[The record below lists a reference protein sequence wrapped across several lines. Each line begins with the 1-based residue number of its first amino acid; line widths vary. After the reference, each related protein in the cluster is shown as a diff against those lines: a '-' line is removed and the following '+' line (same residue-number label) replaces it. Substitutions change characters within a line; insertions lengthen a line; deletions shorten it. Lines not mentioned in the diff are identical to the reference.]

1 MKCADTTYSDAG
13 YVSSPNRLAFVRY
26 DVPVGGV
33 SKRFFDILISVLLLI
48 LLAPLML
55 GLAMLIL
62 TTSKGSAFFGHE
74 RIGYENR
81 RFQCLKF
88 RTMVIDGDAVLKSHC
103 ARNPEALR
111 EWTENRKLSS
121 DPRVTPVGQV
131 LRKLSLDELPQLV
144 NVVRGEMSLVG
155 PRPVSL
161 DELQRYG
168 RSVRFYLRARPGITG
183 LWQVSGRSAINYSRR
198 VAIDRMYVT
207 RSKPLTDLYI
217 LAMTVPAVIRTE
229 QTS

>member
-1 MKCADTTYSDAG
+1 MLVMSVLRD
-13 YVSSPNRLAFVRY
+13 RLAFVRY

-144 NVVRGEMSLVG
+144 NVVRGEIESSRTPSSLAGRVTALRSFG
-155 PRPVSL
+155 ALLPSGAPRHHRVMAG
-161 DELQRYG
+161 QRTQRDKLFAAG
-168 RSVRFYLRARPGITG
+168 RH
-183 LWQVSGRSAINYSRR
+183 
-198 VAIDRMYVT
+198 
-207 RSKPLTDLYI
+207 
-217 LAMTVPAVIRTE
+217 
-229 QTS
+229 